1 MKTIIVTKELHYD
14 ESDEQQ
20 ALEIVAQL
28 QRQGYDVLARVGAVV
43 EPVAVRRQPT
53 VVAFTPPSPEE
64 IDREIQAARGQR
76 SLEAFATSRGV
87 SCLDLLSWITGSRS
101 PTEAEWALVSPQA
114 AKVRKKSPPKESQ
127 KSRILELRSRGL
139 KIREIAIQCGVTQQ
153 TVRKHL
159 PPLDRDRPGIYY
171 GGVPEETQAK
181 ILCLAREGVRRTH
194 IAKRFRIAAS
204 TVHRILAS
212 QRT

>member
-28 QRQGYDVLARVGAVV
+28 RRQGYDVLARVGAVV
-43 EPVAVRRQPT
+43 VRRQPT
-53 VVAFTPPSPEE
+53 VVAFTPPGPEE
-64 IDREIQAARGQR
+64 IDREIQAAKGQR

-101 PTEAEWALVSPQA
+101 PTEAEWALVSRRGT
-114 AKVRKKSPPKESQ
+114 KVRKKSPPKESQ
-127 KSRILELRSRGL
+127 KSRILELRSQGL
-139 KIREIAIQCGVTQQ
+139 RIREIAIQCGVTQQ

-159 PPLDRDRPGIYY
+159 PSLDRDRPGIYY
-171 GGVPEETQAK
+171 GGVPEETREK
-181 ILCLAREGVRRTH
+181 IVCLAREGAKKTH
-194 IAKRFRIAAS
+194 IAKRFRIAES
-204 TVHRILAS
+204 TVHRILS
-212 QRT
+212 EQKT